1 MFSTLLLYTIGYSKA
16 VTLIFSMYSIR
27 LLGYSKISE
36 AYHCYLLEMM
46 KPFCHN
52 LALIAGSHFIRTNTM
67 DTNIGTLEVHANN
80 IDRRKGLI
88 RGSKL
93 ISVDLQQK

>member
-1 MFSTLLLYTIGYSKA
+1 
-16 VTLIFSMYSIR
+16 
-27 LLGYSKISE
+27 
-36 AYHCYLLEMM
+36 MM

-80 IDRRKGLI
+80 IDRKKGLI
-88 RGSKL
+88 KGAKSKPWE
-93 ISVDLQQK
+93 ITK

>member
-1 MFSTLLLYTIGYSKA
+1 MFSTLLLYTIGYSRA

-36 AYHCYLLEMM
+36 AYHWHCYLLEMM

-67 DTNIGTLEVHANN
+67 DTNIGTLEVHANI
-80 IDRRKGLI
+80 IDRKKGLI
-88 RGSKL
+88 RGAKSK
-93 ISVDLQQK
+93 Q